1 MRRAALLFACLLGGC
16 HESSQTPDAGGPF
29 DPVQFF
35 SGHSIG
41 EAKLHLITGAQRQV
55 SVDSM
60 GTPDRHGGIVLDQAI
75 REEGKPPRSRRWV
88 LDPAGD
94 NRWSGTLSDAKGPVE
109 VERTPIDV
117 SIRYRMKSGPD
128 VVQHLKL
135 AADGTAENH
144 MSVTRFGLEVATL
157 DERIRKL
164 AN

>member
-1 MRRAALLFACLLGGC
+1 MRRAALLFACVLGGC

-88 LDPAGD
+88 LHPAGD
-94 NRWSGTLSDAKGPVE
+94 NRWSGTLIGRQGPGRSRAHTYRCLDPLSHE
-109 VERTPIDV
+109 ERA
-117 SIRYRMKSGPD
+117 RR
-128 VVQHLKL
+128 
-135 AADGTAENH
+135 
-144 MSVTRFGLEVATL
+144 RATSKA
-157 DERIRKL
+157 RG
-164 AN
+164 